1 NLLRCST
8 NLDGPTDSFRATD
21 NEIISKVNN
30 ICEQFFQ
37 TKTDLNH
44 VLAQVYNNA
53 KIEGK
58 ERKAKI
64 SEHSDKTKD
73 MPRNGL
79 IAFTTFYEFNDQTL
93 KELKHPKDNPFDY
106 YYKDASVLTRLR
118 FRLKKDVSDPN
129 LCKQFDVIL

>member
-53 KIEGK
+53 SIEGK

-79 IAFTTFYEFNDQTL
+79 IAFTTFYQFNDN
-93 KELKHPKDNPFDY
+93 KDVKKHKDNAFDY
-106 YYKDASVLTRLR
+106 YYKDTSVLTRLR
-118 FRLKKDVSDPN
+118 FRLKKDVNDPK
-129 LCKQFDVIL
+129 LFKHFD